1 MIVHEYM
8 REYLLGCMWKHSEVP
23 RLTKKIVSM
32 MQLNFIIVC
41 TFQMGYR
48 YMSIKRNLDKCI
60 PAIGFLLE
68 TFMLRY
74 TKYL

>member
-8 REYLLGCMWKHSEVP
+8 REYLLECMWKYSEVP
-23 RLTKKIVSM
+23 RLTKKFVSM

-41 TFQMGYR
+41 TFHMGYR
-48 YMSIKRNLDKCI
+48 YMSIKRI